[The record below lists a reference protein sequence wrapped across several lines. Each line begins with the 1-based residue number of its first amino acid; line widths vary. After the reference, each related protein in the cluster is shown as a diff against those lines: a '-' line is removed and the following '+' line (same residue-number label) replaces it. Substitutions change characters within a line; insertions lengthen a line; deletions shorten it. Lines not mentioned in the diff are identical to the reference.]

1 MTRAPLIRL
10 LLVAEAL
17 AFAAAAL
24 VHRGAIAG
32 YAHDRAATAETV
44 IAVALVAGAL
54 ATWAWPARLLT
65 AALAAQIF
73 ALLGTLIGV
82 FVVIVGVGPQTGPD
96 KIYHGVILLVLIGG
110 LVWLVRN
117 RPALTGKGL

>member
-1 MTRAPLIRL
+1 MTSVPFIRL
-10 LLVAEAL
+10 LLIAEAM

-44 IAVALVAGAL
+44 IAVALLAGTV
-54 ATWAWPARLLT
+54 ATWAWPKRTMMAALT
-65 AALAAQIF
+65 AQGF
-73 ALLGTLIGV
+73 ALLGTLVGV
-82 FVVIVGVGPQTGPD
+82 FVVIIGIGPQTVPD

-110 LVWLVRN
+110 LVWLVRS
-117 RPALTGKGL
+117 RSLMRKGA

>member
-1 MTRAPLIRL
+1 MAGAPLIRL
-10 LLVAEAL
+10 LLVVEAL

-44 IAVALVAGAL
+44 IAVALAAGVV
-54 ATWAWPARLLT
+54 ATWVFPARTMMAALT
-65 AALAAQIF
+65 AQSF
-73 ALLGTLIGV
+73 ALLGTLVGV
-82 FVVIVGVGPQTGPD
+82 FVVIIGIGPQTVPD

-110 LVWLVRN
+110 LVWLVRSGSLV
-117 RPALTGKGL
+117 RKGV